1 MKNKR
6 ITIINSIKFIETY
19 IEKKS
24 IAEIDLE
31 LIIKYIKK
39 EKQTILSWCALA

>member
-39 EKQTILSWCALA
+39 EKQTILS